1 MYESWLLLCKEENQS
16 PREVTMISTSKQHTQ
31 TKKKKKEGCRE
42 REAFCR
48 EPSFYLH
55 DSLLVIEL
63 GFEIEKINSVLSK
76 EKAEL
81 SLNLLTQL
89 KIHCLSAQ
97 SL

>member
-1 MYESWLLLCKEENQS
+1 MGSDNDLNVEAAHTNQ
-16 PREVTMISTSKQHTQ
+16 
-31 TKKKKKEGCRE
+31 KKKKKGGGRE
-42 REAFCR
+42 VFWG

-63 GFEIEKINSVLSK
+63 GFETEEIYSVLSK

>member
-1 MYESWLLLCKEENQS
+1 
-16 PREVTMISTSKQHTQ
+16 MISTSKQHTQ
-31 TKKKKKEGCRE
+31 TKKKKQRRGAE
-42 REAFCR
+42 REKLSAENLAFT
-48 EPSFYLH
+48 YTT
-55 DSLLVIEL
+55 LLVIEL